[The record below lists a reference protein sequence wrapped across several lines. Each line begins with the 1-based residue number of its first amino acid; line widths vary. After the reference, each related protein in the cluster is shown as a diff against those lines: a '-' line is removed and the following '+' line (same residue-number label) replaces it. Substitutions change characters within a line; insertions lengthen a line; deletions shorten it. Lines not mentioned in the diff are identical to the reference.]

1 MYYDPPTRIM
11 EIIKENP
18 KAYKW
23 KQLLDNLIIER
34 VGKEKI
40 IKMNKKRWKEH
51 LMKNEY
57 KISPTQEYYYNNE
70 VKEWKQY

>member
-1 MYYDPPTRIM
+1 MYYDAPTRIM

-18 KAYKW
+18 KAYEW

-40 IKMNKKRWKEH
+40 IKMNKKRWK
-51 LMKNEY
+51 KYINEY
-57 KISPTQEYYYNNE
+57 KMSPTQEYYYNNE